1 MAAQLNYITSGRMEI
16 FVDGMKFGKHFR
28 DPKINV
34 KHFGTQVSKIELEAA
49 DQGNFTEWGSIELID
64 LEPWTG
70 NLMVT
75 IDCDKWAFFGTAQFQ
90 LVINGQIVL
99 SDNFQ
104 SGVRGPVGDPKKK
117 KQFAIG
123 NF

>member
-1 MAAQLNYITSGRMEI
+1 MSAQLNYITSGKMEI
-16 FVDGMKFGKHFR
+16 FLDGMKFGKHFK
-28 DPKINV
+28 DPQQNV
-34 KHFGTQVSKIELEAA
+34 KHYETQVSKLELESA

-64 LEPWTG
+64 VSPWNG
-70 NLMVT
+70 KIIIS

-90 LVINGQIVL
+90 LIINGQIVL

-104 SGVRGPVGDPKKK
+104 SGVKGPIGDPKAI
-117 KQFAIG
+117 KQYAIG